1 MMNEGKIKKKK
12 EEGKVGGNI
21 FIAIFA
27 ASKNKKR
34 TRDMTQQHFIAR
46 NWWWRPLDFV
56 VNDEVW

>member
-27 ASKNKKR
+27 ASKNKKENKKHDTATFHR
-34 TRDMTQQHFIAR
+34 TE
-46 NWWWRPLDFV
+46 LV
-56 VNDEVW
+56 VAPTGLRSKR